1 MRRAQNMLLSLAE
14 HPVKEIYEVFAEL
27 SAQLQQKNRNP
38 FLVNRVYDKT
48 RKLMSNSIKTINRR
62 TQAENC

>member
-48 RKLMSNSIKTINRR
+48 RKLMSNSIKKINRR
-62 TQAENC
+62 TRGENC

>member
-38 FLVNRVYDKT
+38 FFSEQSLRQ
-48 RKLMSNSIKTINRR
+48 NSK
-62 TQAENC
+62 ADE

>member
-38 FLVNRVYDKT
+38 FF
-48 RKLMSNSIKTINRR
+48 KLTEFTTKLES
-62 TQAENC
+62 

>member
-1 MRRAQNMLLSLAE
+1 MLLSLAE

-62 TQAENC
+62 TRGENC

>member
-14 HPVKEIYEVFAEL
+14 HLVKEICEVFAEL

-62 TQAENC
+62 TRGENC

>member
-14 HPVKEIYEVFAEL
+14 HPVKEIYEVFAES

-62 TQAENC
+62 TRGENC